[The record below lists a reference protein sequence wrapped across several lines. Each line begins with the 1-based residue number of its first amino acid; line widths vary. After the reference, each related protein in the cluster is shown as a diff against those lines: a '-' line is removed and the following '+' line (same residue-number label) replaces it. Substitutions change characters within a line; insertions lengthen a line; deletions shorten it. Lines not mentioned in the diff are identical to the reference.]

1 MRPMIAWAAMIV
13 AAGILAPVTEPAA
26 QGTAAVEQ
34 PDSESV
40 DRRRYLHGVNLIPVD
55 ERYLLVFS
63 SNSYPPRLGTR
74 WDHDI
79 FYSWIDP
86 TDPRLDVQLLVSHD
100 EAQEPASAAI
110 NAQGKIL
117 ITNED
122 GSNGINQF
130 ASIWNSDLT
139 PIVSYPDMMVR
150 RGGHSGHAA
159 ALHDRFLVVYG
170 EGWIQEGG
178 VDDLGT
184 GDDIWGRIINGN
196 GVLGP
201 EIEVSVGDET
211 RDWWPIVAASD
222 AEALVVWQRYHS
234 ETDEDGNTIESA
246 SLEGAIVDAT
256 GSVQSRLRIAS
267 TVDYYVY
274 DVQYVSSLR
283 LFLVIGSDSD
293 GGFSA
298 LINPAGRIVAQRH
311 GLPRTIRE
319 ASTAVTGGQVGAT
332 AVYPTA
338 PTGVAV
344 LALGNRSINLIDT
357 IAGDMEWDGIGT
369 DGVFVSPSKVLFAAG
384 SIDGIDLVSF
394 DLGTDPAD

>member
-1 MRPMIAWAAMIV
+1 MRQMTAWAAMIV
-13 AAGILAPVTEPAA
+13 VVGILAPLAGPVTQEAA
-26 QGTAAVEQ
+26 AAEQ
-34 PDSESV
+34 PKSESV
-40 DRRRYLHGVNLIPVD
+40 DHRQYLHGVNLIPVD

-86 TDPRLDVQLLVSHD
+86 ADPRLDVQLLISHD
-100 EAQEPASAAI
+100 EAQEPASAAV
-110 NAQGKIL
+110 NAHGNIL

-122 GSNGINQF
+122 GSDGINQF
-130 ASIWNSDLT
+130 ASLWKPDLT
-139 PIVSYPDMMVR
+139 PVVPYPDMMVR

-178 VDDLGT
+178 VDNLGT
-184 GDDIWGRIINGN
+184 GNDIWGRIIDGN
-196 GVLGP
+196 GVPGP
-201 EIEVSVGDET
+201 EIEISVGDDT
-211 RDWWPIVAASD
+211 RNWWPIAAASD

-234 ETDEDGNTIESA
+234 EIDEDGNTIESA

-274 DVQYVSSLR
+274 DVQYVPSLR
-283 LFLVIGSDSD
+283 LFLVLGSDSD
-293 GGFSA
+293 GGFGA
-298 LINPAGRIVAQRH
+298 LVNPAGRIVARRH

-319 ASTAVTGGQVGAT
+319 AKTAITGGQTGTT
-332 AVYPTA
+332 AVYPAA
-338 PTGVAV
+338 PTGVAA
-344 LALGNRSINLIDT
+344 LALGKRSINLIDT
-357 IAGDMEWDGIGT
+357 IAGDMEWDSIGT
-369 DGVFVSPSKVLFAAG
+369 DGVFVSPSKVLFATG
-384 SIDGIDLVSF
+384 SADGIDLISF
-394 DLGTDPAD
+394 DLGTDPAQ